1 MNRRTFLESGLAAGA
16 GAALGLGGARM
27 AQAQEPAKPAQDAPE
42 GKAGTAGGHRFKLRY
57 APHFGMFERSAGK
70 DPLDQL
76 RFGADQGFTAWEDNG
91 MAGRHFEEQ
100 EKIGKELARL
110 NLTMGGFCA
119 SIEFGQPTLVLD
131 KPEVREKLLVDVRHA
146 IKTAKRVNGKWAI
159 VVPGCFEPRMPLEYQ
174 TANVIEHL
182 KAAAD
187 VAAKDGLILILEP
200 LNWRDHPNLFLRTI
214 AQAYQICRAVGSPA
228 CKILDDVYH
237 QQITEGDLIVNIDKA
252 WSEIAYF
259 HLGDNPGRREP
270 GTGEINFR
278 SLFRHLHAK
287 GYQGV
292 LGMEHGLSQ
301 ESKEGE
307 QAVIAAYRA
316 CDSF

>member
-1 MNRRTFLESGLAAGA
+1 M
-16 GAALGLGGARM
+16 AR
-27 AQAQEPAKPAQDAPE
+27 AQETGKSAAK
-42 GKAGTAGGHRFKLRY
+42 GGGHRFKLKY
-57 APHFGMFERSAGK
+57 APHFGQFENLAGK

-91 MAGRHFEEQ
+91 MAGRPADEQ
-100 EKIGKELARL
+100 EKIGKEMARL

-131 KPEVREKLLVDVRHA
+131 KPEVRERLIADVKNA
-146 IKTAKRVNGKWAI
+146 IETAKRVNGKWSI
-159 VVPGCFEPRMPLEYQ
+159 VVAGCFEPRMPLGYQ
-174 TANVIEHL
+174 TANVVEHM

-187 VAAKDGLILILEP
+187 VAAKGGLILILEP
-200 LNWRDHPNLFLRTI
+200 LNWRDHPNLFIRTI
-214 AQAYQICRAVGSPA
+214 GQAYEICRAVGSPS

-237 QQITEGDLIVNIDKA
+237 QQITEGDLITNIDRA

-278 SLFRHLHAK
+278 GLFRHLHAK

-292 LGMEHGLSQ
+292 LGMEHGA
-301 ESKEGE
+301 SKPGKDGE
-307 QAVIAAYRA
+307 RAVIEAYAA
-316 CDSF
+316 CDDF